1 MWTFVI
7 LIVQQHICF
16 TYILQKEYRE
26 CSGVN
31 SAVWLLTFSQLIN
44 YESGNLKL
52 FAGMA
57 TPVNP
62 KKSTDIA
69 VIEKP
74 HSVLIFHSE
83 DPAKHPSPPARA
95 AQADFSQS
103 PDKGAASADWSAQSP
118 PPACCRDRIHPQCA
132 PTPPKSAAV
141 RLHQKSLNEP
151 APASSLWSPDFS
163 GWPSTGPPLVGGPV
177 ASLI

>member
-141 RLHQKSLNEP
+141 RLHQTGIGRTP
-151 APASSLWSPDFS
+151 ISSAVVSP
-163 GWPSTGPPLVGGPV
+163 
-177 ASLI
+177 

>member
-1 MWTFVI
+1 
-7 LIVQQHICF
+7 
-16 TYILQKEYRE
+16 
-26 CSGVN
+26 
-31 SAVWLLTFSQLIN
+31 
-44 YESGNLKL
+44 
-52 FAGMA
+52 MA

-141 RLHQKSLNEP
+141 RLHQKREAL
-151 APASSLWSPDFS
+151 
-163 GWPSTGPPLVGGPV
+163 PLAGLSFLVN
-177 ASLI
+177 

>member
-1 MWTFVI
+1 
-7 LIVQQHICF
+7 
-16 TYILQKEYRE
+16 
-26 CSGVN
+26 
-31 SAVWLLTFSQLIN
+31 
-44 YESGNLKL
+44 
-52 FAGMA
+52 MA

-141 RLHQKSLNEP
+141 RLHHTKKALETYSRAFLLLYQLYSHVLRTILLENITT
-151 APASSLWSPDFS
+151 DFNIF
-163 GWPSTGPPLVGGPV
+163 PRAVRF
-177 ASLI
+177 

>member
-1 MWTFVI
+1 
-7 LIVQQHICF
+7 
-16 TYILQKEYRE
+16 
-26 CSGVN
+26 
-31 SAVWLLTFSQLIN
+31 
-44 YESGNLKL
+44 
-52 FAGMA
+52 MA

-141 RLHQKSLNEP
+141 RLHQKRH
-151 APASSLWSPDFS
+151 PASGRVSFQLVKELPKSPH
-163 GWPSTGPPLVGGPV
+163 L
-177 ASLI
+177 

>member
-1 MWTFVI
+1 
-7 LIVQQHICF
+7 
-16 TYILQKEYRE
+16 
-26 CSGVN
+26 
-31 SAVWLLTFSQLIN
+31 
-44 YESGNLKL
+44 
-52 FAGMA
+52 MA

-74 HSVLIFHSE
+74 HSVLIFRSE

-141 RLHQKSLNEP
+141 RLHQKRDTLLLAGCLFFGGRLDGLLSVLDFS
-151 APASSLWSPDFS
+151 PASPFSAAGRAFSTCFLFSCSLPDS
-163 GWPSTGPPLVGGPV
+163 ML
-177 ASLI
+177 